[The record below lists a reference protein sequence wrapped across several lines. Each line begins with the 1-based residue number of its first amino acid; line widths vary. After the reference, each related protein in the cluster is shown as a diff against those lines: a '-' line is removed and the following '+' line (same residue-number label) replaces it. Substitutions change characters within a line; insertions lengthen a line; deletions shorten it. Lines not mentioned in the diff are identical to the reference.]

1 MFCTLFYFVSAAYAG
16 DNPEPLVTDR
26 PDIAESSLAVGKGVY
41 QLEQGVSL
49 SGAAGQAAS
58 VGFPSLS
65 RLGLGGNVELR
76 LETPIVAISD
86 GGVGFDGLALGGKW
100 HLPLQG
106 PSLGILAHAE
116 LVPGGQVAPILKL
129 AGDFDLPAGL
139 ELGINAGGTTA
150 GGLEAPTGLWA
161 VAMGRSVTDA
171 LRLYVEGS
179 GDARL
184 DGAAATVAVDGG
196 FSYLISND
204 VQWDMSALY
213 GVVGGGWGAG
223 TGISVR
229 FD

>member
-1 MFCTLFYFVSAAYAG
+1 MILCLLAFSPAALADDG
-16 DNPEPLVTDR
+16 AEPLVTDR

-49 SGAAGQAAS
+49 AGASGQAVG

-65 RLGLGGNVELR
+65 RLGVGGNVELR
-76 LETPIVAISD
+76 LETPIVA
-86 GGVGFDGLALGGKW
+86 VGSAGAAFDGIALGGKW
-100 HLPLQG
+100 HLPLEG

-116 LVPGGQVAPILKL
+116 LGPGGTVAPILKL
-129 AGDFDLPAGL
+129 AGDFDLPAGF

-150 GGLEAPTGLWA
+150 GGLDAPTALWA
-161 VAMGRSVTDA
+161 VAVGRSVTDS

-179 GDARL
+179 GDARF
-184 DGAAATVAVDGG
+184 DGAATAVAFDGG
-196 FSYLISND
+196 LSYLITND
-204 VQWDMSALY
+204 VQWDLSGLY
-213 GVVGGGWGAG
+213 GALGGGWAAG